1 MANVFKNA
9 FVANVNNAAYVDLY
23 TAPVGATTVIL
34 GLAICNKTAG
44 SVFISV
50 QIQDTSASGADFQ
63 ILDTVSV
70 PPRTTLEVLAGQKY
84 ILESTDILRVK
95 SGAANSLDVSLGLM
109 EIA

>member
-9 FVANVNNAAYVDLY
+9 FAANVNNVAYVDLY
-23 TAPVGATTVIL
+23 TAPAGTTTVIL
-34 GLAICNKTAG
+34 GLSICNKTAG
-44 SVFISV
+44 SVYITV

-70 PPRTTLEVLAGQKY
+70 PLEVLAGQKY
-84 ILESTDILRVK
+84 ILESTDVLRVK
-95 SGAANSLDVSLGLM
+95 SGASNSIDVSLGLM